1 MFLGTLRNR
10 AHTCWRAWT
19 EAGDRPIL
27 RARVHIRCFTV
38 GLFQVNTYLVT
49 DPITKAAAIIDTG
62 ESGELVERLAALDP
76 APDVRAILL
85 THAHVDHAGAL
96 PQLQGRYDVPT
107 YLPRAERPL
116 FEALP
121 QQGDWF
127 GMPQLNRPC
136 GRIDHWLDDGDTV
149 RIGEL
154 ELRFLATPGH
164 TPGQGCY
171 HDDQDIVVGDT
182 LFAGS
187 VGRTDFPLSNPD
199 LARRSLRRLFELPGT
214 LRVHSGH
221 GPVTTLAAELKS
233 NPFLGFLRLERGML
247 RS

>member
-1 MFLGTLRNR
+1 MFRKGPVQACARSSSRL
-10 AHTCWRAWT
+10 AKSVSSAD
-19 EAGDRPIL
+19 AARP
-27 RARVHIRCFTV
+27 VNIRCFTV
-38 GLFQVNTYLVT
+38 GLFQVNTYLIT
-49 DPITKAAAIIDTG
+49 DPATRAAAIVDTG
-62 ESGELVERLAALDP
+62 ESAELVERLAALDP
-76 APDVRAILL
+76 APDIRAILL

-96 PQLQGRYDVPT
+96 TLLQERYDVPT

-136 GRIDHWLDDGDTV
+136 GRIDHWLDDGDV
-149 RIGEL
+149 IQIGEL
-154 ELRFLATPGH
+154 ELRFIATPGH

-171 HDDQDIVVGDT
+171 YDDHDIIVGDT

-187 VGRTDFPLSNPD
+187 VGRTDFPLSDPD
-199 LARRSLRRLFELPGT
+199 LARRSLRRLFELPGH
-214 LRVHSGH
+214 LKVHSGH

-233 NPFLGFLRLERGML
+233 NPFLGFLRLERRAGG
-247 RS
+247 

>member
-1 MFLGTLRNR
+1 V
-10 AHTCWRAWT
+10 
-19 EAGDRPIL
+19 D
-27 RARVHIRCFTV
+27 IRCFTV
-38 GLFQVNTYLVT
+38 GLFQVNTYLIT
-49 DPITKAAAIIDTG
+49 DRASKAAAIVDTG
-62 ESGELVERLAALDP
+62 EGGELVERLAALRP

-96 PQLQGRYDVPT
+96 PLLQARYDVPT

-171 HDDQDIVVGDT
+171 HDDEDIIVGDT

-187 VGRTDFPLSNPD
+187 VGRTDFPMSDPA
-199 LARRSLRRLFELPGT
+199 LARRSLRRLFDLPGA

-221 GPVTTLAAELKS
+221 GPVTTLAAELRS
-233 NPFLGFLRLERGML
+233 NPFLGFLRVERGML